1 MSMYNIPKVVKIN
14 DPETRS
20 LVSKLAEEDNDHMRM
35 PTHAVVKGNDI
46 VGGWN
51 LCEVPMVLIWSHS
64 KKVGAK
70 DSLILNQ
77 IQESMLSD
85 KGINQSFIACN
96 SNSPY
101 HKHMEHFGFEPVW
114 STNIFFKNLPKI

>member
-1 MSMYNIPKVVKIN
+1 MSNIPKVLKIN
-14 DPETRS
+14 DPKS
-20 LVSKLAEEDNDHMRM
+20 LQLVSNLAEEDGDNMKM

-51 LCEVPMVLIWSHS
+51 LCEVPMVLLWHHS

-77 IQESMLSD
+77 IQESMLSE
-85 KGINQSFIACN
+85 KGVNQAFIACN
-96 SNSPY
+96 SHSPY
-101 HKHMEHFGFEPVW
+101 PKHMEHFGFQPGW
-114 STNIFFKNLPKI
+114 PTNIFFKNLPKI

>member
-1 MSMYNIPKVVKIN
+1 MSNIPKVLKIN
-14 DPETRS
+14 DPKTLQ
-20 LVSKLAEEDNDHMRM
+20 LVSKLAEEDGDNMKM

-51 LCEVPMVLIWSHS
+51 LCEVPMVLLWHDS

-77 IQESMLSD
+77 IQESMLSE
-85 KGINQSFIACN
+85 KGVMT
-96 SNSPY
+96 P
-101 HKHMEHFGFEPVW
+101 
-114 STNIFFKNLPKI
+114 LL